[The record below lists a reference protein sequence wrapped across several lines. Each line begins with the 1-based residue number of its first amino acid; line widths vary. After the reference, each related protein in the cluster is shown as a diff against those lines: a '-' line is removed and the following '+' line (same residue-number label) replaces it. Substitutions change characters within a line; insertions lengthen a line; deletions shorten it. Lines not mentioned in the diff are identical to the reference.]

1 MQYPFNYIHRYVHIR
16 IRVKHFTC
24 TIEIHASWIWCPLFS
39 SRIYGISCYFAGK
52 KLQNEKKVKVGKSW
66 PFFGPFLLK
75 TISCRRRALLFVY
88 CLSLKNDNIYSAAG
102 YYLGGIHKLG
112 WHNFEDFDPP
122 PLYLQVYWISK
133 CCIVDFW
140 VTPSLPLACQ
150 HCL

>member
-1 MQYPFNYIHRYVHIR
+1 MCNNLVTLLTTHFLIYYAVHFQLQRYISELW

-102 YYLGGIHKLG
+102 YYL
-112 WHNFEDFDPP
+112 
-122 PLYLQVYWISK
+122 PLFS
-133 CCIVDFW
+133 F
-140 VTPSLPLACQ
+140 
-150 HCL
+150 